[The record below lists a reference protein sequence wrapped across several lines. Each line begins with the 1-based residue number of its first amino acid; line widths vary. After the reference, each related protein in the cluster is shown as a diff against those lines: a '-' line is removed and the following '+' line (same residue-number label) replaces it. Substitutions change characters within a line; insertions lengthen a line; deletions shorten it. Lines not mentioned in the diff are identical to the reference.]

1 MKDIEPP
8 LLPSYRN
15 WDTHIDHMIS
25 KASYRLYILRAC
37 RYIMDAMLFD
47 SLIMSL
53 FSYTIKS
60 LGLCL

>member
-37 RYIMDAMLFD
+37 RYYGCNAI
-47 SLIMSL
+47 
-53 FSYTIKS
+53 
-60 LGLCL
+60 

>member
-15 WDTHIDHMIS
+15 WDRDIDHMIS

-37 RYIMDAMLFD
+37 RCYGCNAI
-47 SLIMSL
+47 
-53 FSYTIKS
+53 
-60 LGLCL
+60 